1 MAFSKDPTTYS
12 EELWTLVDYPERFTF
27 PILLGP
33 MPARTAQRWRFNYYG
48 FLNALRTADERARR
62 RAQQEHA
69 VAIRQWQGQG
79 GHGTKPELSLPYV
92 CEVAQRADFF
102 DKRYILRVIGGPR
115 RGAPAGDEP
124 TYLKF
129 EERSISD
136 VGLALLALAKPSAP
150 AALPVAPGAPAP
162 AAQAPTIDP
171 YEAFMQLGRDDAAG
185 DASAP
190 GEDGAQLPTADTDA
204 TGDSEKGS

>member
-33 MPARTAQRWRFNYYG
+33 MPARTAQRWRFTYYG
-48 FLNALRTADERARR
+48 FLAALRAADERVRR
-62 RAQQEHA
+62 RAQVEHA
-69 VAIRQWQGQG
+69 AAVRHWQGQG
-79 GHGTKPELSLPYV
+79 GHGVRPELSLPMV
-92 CEVAQRADFF
+92 CDTAAHAAIFHTQHIVR
-102 DKRYILRVIGGPR
+102 IIGG
-115 RGAPAGDEP
+115 GEHAYVQIEQ
-124 TYLKF
+124 
-129 EERSISD
+129 RSISD
-136 VGLALLALAKPSAP
+136 VGLALLALAKPAAP

-171 YEAFMQLGRDDAAG
+171 YEAFMQLGRGDAAG